1 MRSTSRWL
9 ALASLSLAAAACG
22 ASIEVRT
29 MAAPDAS
36 LAGMGS
42 FRLLPSPVRRD
53 GRPPT
58 GDDDPMIGNSIAN
71 RAIRA
76 QITRSFQD
84 RGYTLNELN
93 PDFVVAFYATAR
105 EKLDVTAWDYG
116 YPFSD
121 PSHHAPRQAP
131 VAVAYMEGSIV
142 IDVIKSGT
150 GPLLWCGEGR
160 AALGNDP
167 AESVKLLTKA
177 AEAVVAKFPS
187 ASPRVVADRR

>member
-9 ALASLSLAAAACG
+9 ALASLSLAAACG

-53 GRPPT
+53 GRPPS
-58 GDDDPMIGNSIAN
+58 GDDDPMISNSIAN

-93 PDFVVAFYATAR
+93 PDFVVAFYATAH

-131 VAVAYMEGSIV
+131 VAVAYMEGSVV
-142 IDVIKSGT
+142 IDVIKAGT
-150 GPLLWCGEGR
+150 GTLLWCGEGR

-167 AESVKLLTKA
+167 SESVKLLTRA
-177 AEAVVAKFPS
+177 ADAIVSKFPS